1 MPDRFMLHKKPV
13 VALVMDR
20 YSSVIHRTVV
30 DYAAQAGWAL
40 DATMAV
46 ASDRYPVPHA
56 NAILAVYVIS
66 DRTRD
71 WLHAYGRIPVIHVW
85 MSEKDIQLGWSG
97 VAEDGTAVGRLVA
110 EHFISLGFEHFAFY
124 QRWRGP
130 RSDLRKDAFLQT
142 LKDKGYT
149 GYNLISERRPKRAD
163 PINWL
168 SDQLRKLPKPL
179 ALFVQDD
186 LRGTESV
193 YACQDAALSI
203 PDDVAVIG
211 VGNDELMTHSSGIP
225 LSSVDIRVEHMAW
238 QACEMLAQRLKR
250 PTGKQQ
256 VDRIAPAGI
265 VSRLSSDAR
274 AVASPIVARALRHI
288 RDHLTQGLEPAN
300 VAVKLGCSRRW
311 LDLEFTRTLGHPCA
325 AEITRQRITRAI
337 QLLQDTDDT
346 VETVAAAVGMLNM
359 PRFFRQ
365 FKNFTGLPPARYR
378 LDKHSSSMKR
388 DRPDIT

>member
-1 MPDRFMLHKKPV
+1 MPDRHMLHRKPV

-20 YSSVIHRTVV
+20 YSSVIHRAVV

-46 ASDRYPVPHA
+46 ASERYPLPHA
-56 NAILAVYVIS
+56 DAILAVYVIS
-66 DRTRD
+66 ERTRA
-71 WLHAYGRIPVIHVW
+71 WLAAHARIPAIHIW
-85 MSEKDIQLGWSG
+85 LSETDVGRGWSG
-97 VAEDGTAVGRLVA
+97 VAEDGQAVGRLVA
-110 EHFISLGFEHFAFY
+110 EHYIGLGFEHFAFY

-130 RSDLRKDAFLQT
+130 RSDLRKEAFLQT
-142 LKDKGYT
+142 LKEKGYT
-149 GYNLISERRPKRAD
+149 GYDLVSEKRPKRAD

-193 YACQDAALSI
+193 YACQNAALSI
-203 PDDVAVIG
+203 PDDVAIIG

-225 LSSVDIRVEHMAW
+225 LSSVDIRVEHMAR
-238 QACEMLAQRLKR
+238 QACGMLAQRLMR
-250 PTGKQQ
+250 PTSKQQ
-256 VDRIAPAGI
+256 VERIAPSGI
-265 VSRLSSDAR
+265 VPRLSSDAR
-274 AVASPIVARALRHI
+274 AVASPVVARALRHI
-288 RDHLTQGLEPAN
+288 RDHLAEGLESEN

-337 QLLQDTDDT
+337 QLLRDTGDT
-346 VETVAAAVGMLNM
+346 VEAVASTVGMLNM

-365 FKNFTGLPPARYR
+365 FRRQAGMTPAHYR
-378 LDKHSSSMKR
+378 TTKQSRL
-388 DRPDIT
+388 